1 MCRSAGKGVKALEAA
16 GLLEAEPAAVA
27 QFLRDHEAV
36 LDRAQV
42 TWLLSMRF
50 FFSRTFRMGL
60 QMPIK

>member
-1 MCRSAGKGVKALEAA
+1 MIDLSFLCTHQSKLCRSANKGVKALEAA

-42 TWLLSMRF
+42 KWILLA
-50 FFSRTFRMGL
+50 
-60 QMPIK
+60 